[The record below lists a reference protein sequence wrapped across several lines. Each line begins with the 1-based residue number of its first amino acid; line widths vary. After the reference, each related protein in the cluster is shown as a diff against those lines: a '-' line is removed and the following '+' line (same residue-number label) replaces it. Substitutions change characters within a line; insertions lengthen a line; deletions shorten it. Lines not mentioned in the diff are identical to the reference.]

1 MTGTIGSNKFPHC
14 EADELGAG
22 GWCVVKW
29 SRKAQDKEYDDWKVL
44 SGKRYNDCLNSVT
57 ANAVEIKVSGRIVF
71 NITSSSDIHLRR
83 NLYRM
88 I

>member
-29 SRKAQDKEYDDWKVL
+29 SRKAQDKEYDD
-44 SGKRYNDCLNSVT
+44 
-57 ANAVEIKVSGRIVF
+57 
-71 NITSSSDIHLRR
+71 
-83 NLYRM
+83 
-88 I
+88 